1 MQISIL
7 VAAVCLAMGQMGHAN
22 VYLQYPAAFP
32 YYLIYPGSP
41 VNLEIHSPVF
51 KSPRDPITENEKGK
65 KLLLN
70 QIKSI
75 I

>member
-7 VAAVCLAMGQMGHAN
+7 VAAVCLAMGHAN

-65 KLLLN
+65 KTI
-70 QIKSI
+70 IKSN
-75 I
+75 

>member
-7 VAAVCLAMGQMGHAN
+7 VAAVFLTMGHAN

-51 KSPRDPITENEKGK
+51 KNPRDPITENEKGK

-70 QIKSI
+70 QIKLI
-75 I
+75 T